1 MNRED
6 DLRPIKPLVAGLQ
19 FFSNWGFVLLII
31 TLPWSIAPMSIG
43 AAICGLTTLLLWILP
58 GAPRPRST
66 PVDRAALGWLVALV
80 LAATFAVDRSA
91 SFARLGKG
99 LFPALVPLA
108 AFHAS
113 DRRRGQIALACLLFS
128 SAAASVFGMIF
139 FVARGA
145 GFSTRARGPVGH
157 YMTFGGQLLLL
168 VALAV
173 AIAMVTRS
181 KRWRAGAI
189 VTAALGAI
197 SLAATF
203 TRSAWIG
210 MAVALGVIVAGSRP
224 RWLPWLAVALVAIVA
239 LAPGQYR
246 DRLASA
252 FDPHHPTNLER
263 TYMWRGGAAMFRDH
277 PLTGVGLR
285 TAGAACRGLPTCE
298 PGRARCAQAEDCRTA
313 AALGRAG
320 RA

>member
-1 MNRED
+1 CVTNGASIETWGSATTSVGIVSHISRQVVTLRTLTKPREESFFATEATPERMGRGRIGRGRWMNRED

-58 GAPRPRST
+58 GAPRPRSA
-66 PVDRAALGWLVALV
+66 PVDRAALGWLVAMV

-113 DRRRGQIALACLLFS
+113 DRRRGQLALACLLFS

-197 SLAATF
+197 SLAAT
-203 TRSAWIG
+203 
-210 MAVALGVIVAGSRP
+210 
-224 RWLPWLAVALVAIVA
+224 
-239 LAPGQYR
+239 
-246 DRLASA
+246 
-252 FDPHHPTNLER
+252 
-263 TYMWRGGAAMFRDH
+263 
-277 PLTGVGLR
+277 
-285 TAGAACRGLPTCE
+285 
-298 PGRARCAQAEDCRTA
+298 
-313 AALGRAG
+313 
-320 RA
+320 

>member
-1 MNRED
+1 
-6 DLRPIKPLVAGLQ
+6 
-19 FFSNWGFVLLII
+19 
-31 TLPWSIAPMSIG
+31 
-43 AAICGLTTLLLWILP
+43 
-58 GAPRPRST
+58 
-66 PVDRAALGWLVALV
+66 
-80 LAATFAVDRSA
+80 
-91 SFARLGKG
+91 
-99 LFPALVPLA
+99 
-108 AFHAS
+108 
-113 DRRRGQIALACLLFS
+113 LLFS
-128 SAAASVFGMIF
+128 SAAASLFGMIF

-145 GFSTRARGPVGH
+145 GFSTRARGAVGH

-189 VTAALGAI
+189 VTAALGAV

-263 TYMWRGGAAMFRDH
+263 
-277 PLTGVGLR
+277 
-285 TAGAACRGLPTCE
+285 
-298 PGRARCAQAEDCRTA
+298 
-313 AALGRAG
+313 
-320 RA
+320 